1 MHNLKNRSAPCLKIK
16 NYIKSFSANGLCFLV
31 RGVNRCTQ
39 GGREKP
45 FRAELRSNKLN
56 QQIEK
61 SQESNPGH
69 NDGRPVWYG
78 FSSSQAGIIPHCS
91 QLQAVFLRDLY
102 YTQSYFSYILIT
114 NFHPQFISLL
124 SSLLLTLTYS
134 SSRRIFLNYRDIFL
148 VASC

>member
-1 MHNLKNRSAPCLKIK
+1 MHSLKNRSVLCLKIE

-45 FRAELRSNKLN
+45 LRAELRSNKLN

-61 SQESNPGH
+61 SQATLMEGE
-69 NDGRPVWYG
+69 YG
-78 FSSSQAGIIPHCS
+78 MDFHHHFQLCYAAIILHCS
-91 QLQAVFLRDLY
+91 QLQVVFLSDLY
-102 YTQSYFSYILIT
+102 YTQSYFSYILTT

-124 SSLLLTLTYS
+124 SSLLLTLTYYS
-134 SSRRIFLNYRDIFL
+134 SIRKFLNYVIQ
-148 VASC
+148 